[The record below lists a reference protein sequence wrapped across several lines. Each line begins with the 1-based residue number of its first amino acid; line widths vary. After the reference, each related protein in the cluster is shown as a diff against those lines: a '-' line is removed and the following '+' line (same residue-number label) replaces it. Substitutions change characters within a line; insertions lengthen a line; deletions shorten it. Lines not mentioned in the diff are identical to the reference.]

1 MISER
6 LKRAILTQLKLP
18 NMELTDETKATDVP
32 GWDSLNHVAVLA
44 AVEKE
49 FGVRFR
55 GLEVLRLKNVGEL
68 QALVTKKMPPGA
80 A

>member
-32 GWDSLNHVAVLA
+32 GWDSL
-44 AVEKE
+44 EPRGGPRGRRE
-49 FGVRFR
+49 GVRR
-55 GLEVLRLKNVGEL
+55 
-68 QALVTKKMPPGA
+68 ALPRP
-80 A
+80 